1 MEKKAGSITSFLK
14 SEKGGKVI
22 LAVGVLAIVLIF
34 ASTYFSG
41 GSGASALQTQSGQTQ
56 ILSADEY
63 AAQLEKKLTDI
74 VGSIAGAGDCKVM
87 VTLENGIQYVYAQEE
102 KTSENKTQDSTNST
116 TRTEES
122 GDQEKSYIIV
132 DNGSGKQALVVTEV
146 QPTIK
151 GVVVVC
157 QGGGDPTVQQRVIN
171 AVTTALAVNSTKVCV
186 APLS

>member
-1 MEKKAGSITSFLK
+1 MEKKSGAFLAFLK

-22 LAVGVLAIVLIF
+22 LAIGILAILLIF
-34 ASTYFSG
+34 VSGYFSG
-41 GSGASALQTQSGQTQ
+41 GGEKEASQAKSGQTQ

-63 AAQLEKKLTDI
+63 TAQLERKLTDI
-74 VGSIAGAGDCKVM
+74 VGRIAGAGTCKVM

-102 KTSENKTQDSTNST
+102 KISENKTQDSTDST
-116 TRTEES
+116 IRTQES
-122 GDQEKSYIIV
+122 GDQQKSYIIV
-132 DNGSGKQALVVTEV
+132 DSGSGKQALVVTEV

-151 GVVVVC
+151 GVVIVC
-157 QGGGDPTVQQRVIN
+157 QGGGNPSVQQQVIN

>member
-1 MEKKAGSITSFLK
+1 MEKKSSAFFSFLK
-14 SEKGGKVI
+14 SEKGGKII
-22 LAVGVLAIVLIF
+22 LAVGILAIFCIF
-34 ASTYFSG
+34 LSGYFSG
-41 GSGASALQTQSGQTQ
+41 GDGEKSSQAQPGEAQ

-63 AAQLEKKLTDI
+63 AAKLENKLTDI

-102 KTSENKTQDSTNST
+102 KISENKTQDSTNST
-116 TRTEES
+116 TRTQES
-122 GDQEKSYIIV
+122 GDQQRTYLIV
-132 DNGSGKQALVVTEV
+132 DGGSGKQALVVTEV

-157 QGGGDPTVQQRVIN
+157 QGGDIPAVQQRIIN
-171 AVTTALAVNSTKVCV
+171 AVTTALAVNSTRVCV